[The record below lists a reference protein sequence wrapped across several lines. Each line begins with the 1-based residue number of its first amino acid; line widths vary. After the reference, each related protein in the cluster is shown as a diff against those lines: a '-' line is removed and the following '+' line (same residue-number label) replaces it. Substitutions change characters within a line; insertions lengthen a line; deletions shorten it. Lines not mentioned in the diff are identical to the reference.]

1 MKLKHKSTLDRRISD
16 ILQSENGTS
25 IVFVSIIAI
34 IVITGVVIL
43 RVTAGSLWASADKQ
57 YSQDKAYLM
66 ATSLGESIDALI
78 DDGKIVLD
86 SFEGANQQVIFYEA
100 VSSETV
106 TATVTQS
113 ENGYLIEVRAD
124 IPNSVYVYRAFY
136 YKSESSNSYLR
147 QLL

>member
-1 MKLKHKSTLDRRISD
+1 MKCKHKSTFNRRISD
-16 ILQSENGTS
+16 VLQSENGTS

-43 RVTAGSLWASADKQ
+43 RVTAGSLWTSADKQ

-78 DDGKIVLD
+78 DAGKIDL
-86 SFEGANQQVIFYEA
+86 ETYNGANQELIF
-100 VSSETV
+100 SETVSNEKV

-113 ENGYLIEVRAD
+113 ENGYLIEVKAD
-124 IPNSVYVYRAFY
+124 IPNAVYVYRAFY
-136 YKSESSNSYLR
+136 YKSETTHSYLR

>member
-86 SFEGANQQVIFYEA
+86 SYEGANQQVIFYEA

>member
-86 SFEGANQQVIFYEA
+86 SYEGANQQVN
-100 VSSETV
+100 SS
-106 TATVTQS
+106 Q
-113 ENGYLIEVRAD
+113 
-124 IPNSVYVYRAFY
+124 
-136 YKSESSNSYLR
+136 
-147 QLL
+147 

>member
-1 MKLKHKSTLDRRISD
+1 MKRKHKSTLDHRITG

-43 RVTAGSLWASADKQ
+43 RVTAGSLWTSADKQ

-78 DDGKIVLD
+78 DAGKIDLETYD
-86 SFEGANQQVIFYEA
+86 GANQELIFTET
-100 VSSETV
+100 VSNEKV
-106 TATVTQS
+106 TATVTQLD
-113 ENGYLIEVRAD
+113 NGYLIEVKAD
-124 IPNSVYVYRAFY
+124 VPNAVYVYRAFY
-136 YKSESSNSYLR
+136 YISETTHSYLR

>member
-124 IPNSVYVYRAFY
+124 IPNSIYVYRAFY